1 MLKIVYIVKH
11 LVNLSSGQHMAYGKA
26 GGGNHMETGKQKLEM
41 GVKYNENEMYTY

>member
-11 LVNLSSGQHMAYGKA
+11 LVNLSSGQAYEKA

-41 GVKYNENEMYTY
+41 GVERYNENKMYTY